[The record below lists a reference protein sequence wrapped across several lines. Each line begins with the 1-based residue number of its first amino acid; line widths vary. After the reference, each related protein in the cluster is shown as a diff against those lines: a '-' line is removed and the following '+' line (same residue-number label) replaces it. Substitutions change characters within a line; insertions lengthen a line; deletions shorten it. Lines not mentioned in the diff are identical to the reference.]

1 MIHSYIHRNCESS
14 VLQWLKPQRAVLI
27 KGARR
32 TGKTE
37 LVKQIRE
44 QFEGKTEYLN
54 AEDADV
60 QNMLSQRTI
69 QNYRNL
75 FSKADLLIIDEA
87 QVIPEI
93 GLKVKLILDEVENI
107 RVLLTGSSSIS
118 LTESSGE
125 PLTGRKID
133 VELYPFSLA
142 ELKGE
147 FSPVEL
153 RKQLED
159 RLVYGSYPEI
169 LKLSSAD
176 EKKTYLREIIQSYL
190 LKDVL
195 MLYQLRETEKINQM
209 LQMLA
214 HQIGQEVSYH
224 ELGKALGMS
233 KNTVEKYLYILK
245 DAFVVYPLGGYQKNL
260 RKEVVKSRKWYF
272 VDTGVRNAIISNFQ
286 GTEYRPD
293 IGSLWEN
300 YVIMERLKYHRS
312 QLKNTN
318 LHFWRTYDR
327 QEIDLIEAEEQMI
340 SAYEIKWGQQ
350 HQKMKIPQA
359 FSKAYPKAEFN
370 VIDRNNLFDLGR
382 RSNNRI

>member
-1 MIHSYIHRNCESS
+1 MNNSIYSPNY
-14 VLQWLKPQRAVLI
+14 KP
-27 KGARR
+27 
-32 TGKTE
+32 E

-75 FSKADLLIIDEA
+75 FSKTDLLIIDEA

-153 RKQLED
+153 HKQLED

-169 LKLSSAD
+169 LKLNSAD

-195 MLYQLRETEKINQM
+195 MLYQLRETEKINRM

-245 DAFVVYPLGGYQKNL
+245 DAFVVYPLGGFQKNL

-272 VDTGVRNAIISNFQ
+272 VDTGIRNAIISNFQ

-300 YVIMERLKYHRS
+300 YVIMERLKHYRS
-312 QLKNTN
+312 QLKNTS

-327 QEIDLIEAEEQMI
+327 QEIDLIETEEQMI

-370 VIDRNNLFDLGR
+370 VIDRNNLFEWV
-382 RSNNRI
+382 